1 MYPVYFERK
10 VLYTKTEF
18 VAYNAY
24 VLSRNSINLDGASLH
39 IFKLTSNIS
48 TSCYLHGRKS
58 IFTLGCIIYIYLYV
72 EPVFTRILSSIENG
86 KIFKIVFEDKQR
98 HRQKSTHTFVFD

>member
-1 MYPVYFERK
+1 MNKEQKKNREKRKHTQCMEHFERK

-48 TSCYLHGRKS
+48 TPCYLHGRKS
-58 IFTLGCIIYIYLYV
+58 IFTVGCIIYTYM
-72 EPVFTRILSSIENG
+72 LSLFLLEY
-86 KIFKIVFEDKQR
+86 
-98 HRQKSTHTFVFD
+98 